1 MKWPAVPLRSSLR
14 GRLTVALAV
23 AVTIL
28 WLAGT
33 GAAGLVLR
41 TEIDEVFDSALQE
54 VAQRVL
60 PLAYIELLNRDND
73 PSGESRAL
81 RVPSVSSRSPPIP
94 YITWSS

>member
-1 MKWPAVPLRSSLR
+1 MKWPAEPLRSSLR
-14 GRLTVALAV
+14 GRLTVALAI

-28 WLAGT
+28 WLVGT

-60 PLAYIELLNRDND
+60 PLAY
-73 PSGESRAL
+73 SRGRQSAHC
-81 RVPSVSSRSPPIP
+81 SPPQGLGRGARVHGQ
-94 YITWSS
+94 